1 MWYWRSRGRV
11 SSVVSGMV
19 VGYWRLKE
27 AVRLKEVVRLKVV
40 ARTVGC

>member
-19 VGYWRLKE
+19 VRYW
-27 AVRLKEVVRLKVV
+27 RLKEVVRLKVV